1 MKSKCRE
8 WSNSSRRKEYWGSR
22 KSVMNLQDIRRNLGY
37 RITSPIVGILSKSGI
52 TPNTLT
58 LTNLVLNIVAAY
70 VIATGHFLL
79 GGVLILGSGLFDLL
93 DGALAR
99 FTKQTTK
106 FGAVL
111 DSTVDRIS
119 EAATLCGLLIW
130 YVPQEGAT
138 LEIALIL
145 AVLIGSFLVSYIR
158 ARAEGLG
165 WQCQVGL
172 FTRAERVIVLAIGL
186 LVNQIFVH
194 SVFVALCVLAV
205 FVFITVIQRLVYLWK
220 QARIEGD

>member
-1 MKSKCRE
+1 
-8 WSNSSRRKEYWGSR
+8 
-22 KSVMNLQDIRRNLGY
+22 MNLTDIRRNLAY
-37 RITSPIVGILSKSGI
+37 RITNPIVRILSKSGI
-52 TPNTLT
+52 TPNALT
-58 LTNLVLNIVAAY
+58 IINLALNIAAAY
-70 VIATGHFLL
+70 VIATGHFLF
-79 GGVLILGSGLFDLL
+79 GGILVLVSGLFDLL

-106 FGAVL
+106 FGAIL

-130 YVPQEGAT
+130 YIPQEGAS
-138 LEIALIL
+138 LKIVLIFI
-145 AVLIGSFLVSYIR
+145 VLIGSFLVSYVR

-186 LVNQIFVH
+186 LINQTFI
-194 SVFVALCVLAV
+194 ALCVLAV
-205 FVFITVIQRLVYLWK
+205 FVFITIVQRLVYLWK
-220 QARIEGD
+220 QAKIEGD

>member
-1 MKSKCRE
+1 M
-8 WSNSSRRKEYWGSR
+8 NLTDVRRK
-22 KSVMNLQDIRRNLGY
+22 LAY
-37 RITSPIVGILSKSGI
+37 RITNPLVGTLSRSGI
-52 TPNTLT
+52 TPNGLT
-58 LTNLVLNIVAAY
+58 FVNLALNIAAAY

-79 GGVLILGSGLFDLL
+79 GGILILVAGIFDLL

-99 FTKQTTK
+99 FTKQTTR
-106 FGAVL
+106 FGAIL

-119 EAATLCGLLIW
+119 EAATLFGLLIW
-130 YVPQEGAT
+130 YSAGGGR
-138 LEIALIL
+138 LEIVLVF

-186 LVNQIFVH
+186 MIDQVLI
-194 SVFVALCVLAV
+194 ALCVLAV
-205 FVFITVIQRLVYLWK
+205 FVFTTVVQRVVYLWK
-220 QARIEGD
+220 QAKIEGG

>member
-1 MKSKCRE
+1 
-8 WSNSSRRKEYWGSR
+8 
-22 KSVMNLQDIRRNLGY
+22 MNLIDIRRNLAY
-37 RITSPIVGILSKSGI
+37 RITDPIVGILSKSGI
-52 TPNTLT
+52 TPNALT
-58 LTNLVLNIVAAY
+58 LISLALNIVTAY

-79 GGVLILGSGLFDLL
+79 GGVLVLVSGSFDLL

-106 FGAVL
+106 FGAIL

-119 EAATLCGLLIW
+119 EAAILCGLLIW
-130 YVPQEGAT
+130 YVPQEAS
-138 LEIALIL
+138 LKIVLIFV
-145 AVLIGSFLVSYIR
+145 VLIGSFLVSYIR

-186 LVNQIFVH
+186 LINQIFI
-194 SVFVALCVLAV
+194 ALCVLAV
-205 FVFITVIQRLVYLWK
+205 FVFITVVQRLVYLWK
-220 QARIEGD
+220 QGKIKGD

>member
-1 MKSKCRE
+1 
-8 WSNSSRRKEYWGSR
+8 
-22 KSVMNLQDIRRNLGY
+22 MNLIDIRRNLAY
-37 RITSPIVGILSKSGI
+37 RITDPIVGILSKSGI
-52 TPNTLT
+52 TPNALT
-58 LTNLVLNIVAAY
+58 FINLALSIAAAY
-70 VIATGHFLL
+70 VIATGHLVL
-79 GGVLILGSGLFDLL
+79 GGVLVLVSGLFDLL

-106 FGAVL
+106 FGAIL

-130 YVPQEGAT
+130 YVPQEGAN
-138 LEIALIL
+138 LKIVLIFV
-145 AVLIGSFLVSYIR
+145 VLIGSFLVSYIR

-186 LVNQIFVH
+186 LINQIFI
-194 SVFVALCVLAV
+194 ALCVLVV
-205 FVFITVIQRLVYLWK
+205 FVFITVVQRLVYLWK
-220 QARIEGD
+220 QGKIRGD

>member
-1 MKSKCRE
+1 
-8 WSNSSRRKEYWGSR
+8 
-22 KSVMNLQDIRRNLGY
+22 MNLQEIRRNLAC
-37 RITSPIVGILSKSGI
+37 RITDPVVGALSKSGI
-52 TPNTLT
+52 TPNALT
-58 LTNLVLNIVAAY
+58 LINLALNIVAAY
-70 VIATGHFLL
+70 VIATGHFLV

-99 FTKQTTK
+99 FNKQTTR

-130 YVPQEGAT
+130 YVSQEGAT
-138 LEIALIL
+138 LEI
-145 AVLIGSFLVSYIR
+145 VLVLVVLVGSFLISYIR

-186 LVNQIFVH
+186 LLGGVSII
-194 SVFVALCVLAV
+194 SVLVALCVLALFALV
-205 FVFITVIQRLVYLWK
+205 TVAQRLVYLWK
-220 QARIEGD
+220 QQKSNGD

>member
-1 MKSKCRE
+1 
-8 WSNSSRRKEYWGSR
+8 
-22 KSVMNLQDIRRNLGY
+22 MNLIDIRRNLAY
-37 RITSPIVGILSKSGI
+37 RITNPIVGILSKIGI
-52 TPNTLT
+52 TPNALT
-58 LTNLVLNIVAAY
+58 FINLALNIVAAY

-79 GGVLILGSGLFDLL
+79 GGGLVLVSGLFDLL

-106 FGAVL
+106 FGAIL

-119 EAATLCGLLIW
+119 EAAILCGLLIW
-130 YVPQEGAT
+130 YLARGGR
-138 LEIALIL
+138 LEIVLIF
-145 AVLIGSFLVSYIR
+145 AVLIGSFLVSYVR

-186 LVNQIFVH
+186 LINQIFI
-194 SVFVALCVLAV
+194 ALCVVVV
-205 FVFITVIQRLVYLWK
+205 FVFITVVQRLVYLWK
-220 QARIEGD
+220 QGKIKGD